1 MTADFPS
8 AILNEKRKRDLQTAE
23 RGEEPRIPAVPS
35 DQRIKKGEKSDLG
48 AVLADC
54 SEIKDETGAVV
65 DCSLRLTWM
74 KT

>member
-8 AILNEKRKRDLQTAE
+8 AILDKKRKRDFQPAE
-23 RGEEPRIPAVPS
+23 RGEEPRIPAVPA

-48 AVLADC
+48 AVLVDC